1 MMALTVTAA
10 ASQLF
15 GNCTPLQSVQPVI
28 LANPVIGQPLN
39 YTIPGYTGPITSQQ
53 WYWNTGSGPIL
64 IPGATGSTYTP
75 SLTSPRSGATD
86 VGGYPSISVVTPFG
100 TFRSQEFSAT
110 GQVISQ
116 TGVLTK
122 SSPTSGTNFIATEA
136 TTITILT
143 VSVVRLICPLG
154 PNPTFYIETTVAP
167 GTYTGG
173 TSNFGDPTLLGG
185 TQFSSNVYS
194 YHSLAPAACI
204 DQVAAK
210 PATATR
216 PAASTGV
223 GFFTKNGAIY
233 DANGN
238 RFDGRGLNRL
248 HWDCNR
254 PGNDSGLF
262 NAKANT
268 HRLFI
273 DTSQNWTSVNKP
285 LIDAIISNSVVP
297 QLVIPYVRA
306 NFEAT
311 FSGTTMTVTTMNS
324 GVIGCAPS
332 FSSGAGGGFIST
344 GVSSTTVIKAQLT
357 NTNPSGIPGKEGTYT
372 TSTSN
377 SIASPQNVVYSN
389 GTTGQKAP
397 DFAIAAAQV
406 WVDNYANFGPY
417 ERWMLLNIINE
428 WGASA
433 GTYTASISGTTMT
446 VPSSSA
452 SVYVGQKI
460 NGSGVTPCTVTAFIT
475 GTGSNGTY
483 TVDISQTAAS
493 TTMTDVTWRDTCI
506 TMVQMLRTAGYKGTI
521 MLDAPGSGQ
530 DAPAAGRAWTILN
543 HAAAI
548 KSADPQQ
555 NIAIELHAYGTY
567 SAGAL
572 APVAQAM
579 ASAAVSLGIPYGIG
593 EFGPA
598 NENVASG
605 SITTAQTLETISV
618 AAACGLSWKYW
629 AWDDPVNASST
640 TSVYYAACLQ
650 ANSNFFATLNPAQ
663 LTTAGQQLVLDST
676 YGLVN
681 VAVPATVFP

>member
-1 MMALTVTAA
+1 M
-10 ASQLF
+10 
-15 GNCTPLQSVQPVI
+15 
-28 LANPVIGQPLN
+28 
-39 YTIPGYTGPITSQQ
+39 
-53 WYWNTGSGPIL
+53 
-64 IPGATGSTYTP
+64 
-75 SLTSPRSGATD
+75 
-86 VGGYPSISVVTPFG
+86 
-100 TFRSQEFSAT
+100 
-110 GQVISQ
+110 
-116 TGVLTK
+116 
-122 SSPTSGTNFIATEA
+122 
-136 TTITILT
+136 
-143 VSVVRLICPLG
+143 
-154 PNPTFYIETTVAP
+154 
-167 GTYTGG
+167 
-173 TSNFGDPTLLGG
+173 
-185 TQFSSNVYS
+185 
-194 YHSLAPAACI
+194 
-204 DQVAAK
+204 
-210 PATATR
+210 
-216 PAASTGV
+216 
-223 GFFTKNGAIY
+223 
-233 DANGN
+233 
-238 RFDGRGLNRL
+238 
-248 HWDCNR
+248 
-254 PGNDSGLF
+254 
-262 NAKANT
+262 
-268 HRLFI
+268 
-273 DTSQNWTSVNKP
+273 
-285 LIDAIISNSVVP
+285 ISNSVVP

-324 GVIGCAPS
+324 GVIACAPS
-332 FSSGAGGGFIST
+332 FGSAGGGFIST

-406 WVDNYANFGPY
+406 WVDSYANFGPY

-433 GTYTASISGTTMT
+433 GTYSASISGTTLT
-446 VPSSSA
+446 VTTTTPGE
-452 SVYVGQKI
+452 VYLGQKL
-460 NGSGVTPCTVTAFIT
+460 SGPGMTPCTVTAFLT

-483 TVDISQTAAS
+483 TVDVSQTVGS
-493 TTMTDVTWRDTCI
+493 ITMTDVTWRDTCI
-506 TMVQMLRTAGYKGTI
+506 TMVQMLRTAGYLGTI
-521 MLDAPGSGQ
+521 VLDAPGSGQ

-567 SAGAL
+567 PAGAL
-572 APVAQAM
+572 AMTAQAL
-579 ASAAVSLGIPYGIG
+579 ASASVSLGIPYGIG

-598 NENVASG
+598 NENVANG

-650 ANSNFFATLNPAQ
+650 ANSNYFATSNPAQ
-663 LTTAGQQLVLDST
+663 LTTAGQQLVLNST

>member
-1 MMALTVTAA
+1 MGPFFPSVFNRIVSTLSVGLT
-10 ASQLF
+10 L
-15 GNCTPLQSVQPVI
+15 TPLI

-39 YTIPGYTGPITSQQ
+39 YTIPGYSGSIVSQQ
-53 WYWNTGSGPIL
+53 WYWNTGSGPTL
-64 IPGATGSTYTP
+64 IPGATGATYTP
-75 SLTSPRSGATD
+75 SLTSPRGGATD
-86 VGGYPSISVVTPFG
+86 VGGFASVAVTTPFG
-100 TFRSQEFSAT
+100 TFRSQEFAAT
-110 GQVISQ
+110 STVISQ

-122 SSPTSGTNFIATEA
+122 SSPTSGTNFVATEA
-136 TTITILT
+136 TTITVLT
-143 VSVVRLICPLG
+143 VSVMRLVCPNG

-167 GTYTGG
+167 GTYAGG
-173 TSNFGDPTLLGG
+173 TSFFGDPTLLGG
-185 TQFSSNVYS
+185 SQFSCNVYS
-194 YHSLAPAACI
+194 YLSIASAACI

-216 PAASTGV
+216 PGTSTGV
-223 GFFTKNGAIY
+223 GFFTKNGALY

-238 RFDGRGLNRL
+238 RFDGRGPNRL

-254 PGNDSGLF
+254 PSNDTGLF
-262 NAKANT
+262 NAGGNI
-268 HRLFI
+268 HRLFT
-273 DTSQNWTSVNKP
+273 DTSQNWATVNQP
-285 LIDAIISNSVVP
+285 LIDAMITNHVVP
-297 QLVIPYVRA
+297 QIVIPYVRA

-357 NTNPSGIPGKEGTYT
+357 NTNSSGIPGKEGTYT

-377 SIASPQNVVYSN
+377 SIGTPQNVVYSN

-452 SVYVGQKI
+452 SVYIGQKI
-460 NGSGVTPCTVTAFIT
+460 NGSGVTPCTVTAFL
-475 GTGSNGTY
+475 TGSGANGTY
-483 TVDISQTAAS
+483 TVDVSQTAAS

-506 TMVQMLRTAGYKGTI
+506 TMVGMLRTAGYLGTI
-521 MLDAPGSGQ
+521 VLDAPGSGQ
-530 DAPAAGRAWTILN
+530 DAPSAGRGWTIIN

-548 KSADPQQ
+548 KAADPQQ
-555 NIAIELHAYGTY
+555 NIMVELHTYGSY
-567 SAGAL
+567 PAGAL
-572 APVAQAM
+572 AAVAQAM
-579 ASAAVSLGIPYGIG
+579 NTAAVANNVPYAIG

-598 NENVASG
+598 NQNAASG
-605 SITTAQTLETISV
+605 SITTAQALETASV
-618 AAACGLSWKYW
+618 AFACGLGWKYW

-640 TSVYYAACLQ
+640 TSVYYAACFQ
-650 ANSNFFATLNPAQ
+650 ANSNYFSTSDPAQ
-663 LTTAGQQLVLDST
+663 LTVAGRQMVLDSV
-676 YGLVN
+676 YGWTN
-681 VAVPATVFP
+681 IAVPATIFP